1 MVSGGEVVNR
11 ISRDE
16 MLMEMAETVAKR
28 GTCSRLRVG
37 CVVSRDGRVIS
48 TGYNG
53 APAGIT
59 HCDHTAEE
67 EFMANPPRLVVPKE
81 MSQDEFESWVVE
93 NRMPGRVQV
102 LYNNQDTHVRF
113 KVPGCE
119 IAAHAE
125 QNAIAYAA
133 KHGLALD
140 QSELHVTHAPCLS
153 CARSIINA
161 GIVKVTFATPYRLT
175 EGVDLLRQAK
185 IIVIDPIDSV

>member
-1 MVSGGEVVNR
+1 MNR

-53 APAGIT
+53 APAGIP
-59 HCDHTAEE
+59 HCDHSKE
-67 EFMANPPRLVVPKE
+67 PPLRVVAGPKLT
-81 MSQDEFESWVVE
+81 QDELESFVVE
-93 NRMPGRVQV
+93 SRMLPGRIMQIPEP
-102 LYNNQDTHVRF
+102 HISI
-113 KVPGCE
+113 GCTV
-119 IAAHAE
+119 ASHAE

-185 IIVIDPIDSV
+185 IVVIDPIDSV